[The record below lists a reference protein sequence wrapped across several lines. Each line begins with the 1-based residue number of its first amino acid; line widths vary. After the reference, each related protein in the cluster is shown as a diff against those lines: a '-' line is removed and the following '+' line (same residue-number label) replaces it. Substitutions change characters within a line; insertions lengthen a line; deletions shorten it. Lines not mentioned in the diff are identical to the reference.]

1 MNLTLSVGPHEKIM
15 LTDRWPFLFNAIIDA
30 CIEWELK
37 FPHITVQA
45 LSKEVSDH
53 TPLFLNIGETT
64 GVANPPITTTESLI
78 TVGTFTNDVETL
90 GGDMYHHWSMA

>member
-1 MNLTLSVGPHEKIM
+1 LGDNLEVPTFEKLDRILSC
-15 LTDRWPFLFNAIIDA
+15 T
-30 CIEWELK
+30 EWELK
-37 FPHITVQA
+37 CPHTTVQA

-78 TVGTFTNDVETL
+78 TVRTFTNGFETI
-90 GGDMYHHWSMA
+90 GGDMYHHWSMP